1 MVQQMPAISI
11 KDLLKSIRQRL
22 DGAIAV
28 ARAAEACAEAGD
40 VERAVAILLDAEQ
53 PLCNDATQR
62 CEPTGSVRGALTSR
76 RFGGPPRAMATAASY
91 AQSQPKLRKLLS
103 CRQLG

>member
-28 ARAAEACAEAGD
+28 ARAAEAGD

-53 PLCNDATQR
+53 PLYKATTLLNSASQLNR
-62 CEPTGSVRGALTSR
+62 CAEL
-76 RFGGPPRAMATAASY
+76 
-91 AQSQPKLRKLLS
+91 
-103 CRQLG
+103 

>member
-1 MVQQMPAISI
+1 MVQQTLAISI

-28 ARAAEACAEAGD
+28 ARAAEAGD

-53 PLCNDATQR
+53 PLYEAT
-62 CEPTGSVRGALTSR
+62 TLLN
-76 RFGGPPRAMATAASY
+76 AAS
-91 AQSQPKLRKLLS
+91 LLNR
-103 CRQLG
+103 CADL

>member
-28 ARAAEACAEAGD
+28 ARAAEAGG
-40 VERAVAILLDAEQ
+40 VGRAVAILLDAEQ
-53 PLCNDATQR
+53 PLYEAT
-62 CEPTGSVRGALTSR
+62 TLLN
-76 RFGGPPRAMATAASY
+76 AAS
-91 AQSQPKLRKLLS
+91 LLNR
-103 CRQLG
+103 CADL

>member
-1 MVQQMPAISI
+1 MVQQMLAISI

-28 ARAAEACAEAGD
+28 APAAEACAEAGD

-53 PLCNDATQR
+53 PLYKAT
-62 CEPTGSVRGALTSR
+62 TLLN
-76 RFGGPPRAMATAASY
+76 AAS
-91 AQSQPKLRKLLS
+91 
-103 CRQLG
+103 QLNRCAEL

>member
-1 MVQQMPAISI
+1 MVQQMLAISI

-40 VERAVAILLDAEQ
+40 VERAVAILLDAE
-53 PLCNDATQR
+53 PLYEAA
-62 CEPTGSVRGALTSR
+62 ALLN
-76 RFGGPPRAMATAASY
+76 AAS
-91 AQSQPKLRKLLS
+91 LLNR
-103 CRQLG
+103 CAEL

>member
-28 ARAAEACAEAGD
+28 ARVAEAGD